1 MPGLLP
7 LLRPWPCCHGQ
18 LSLTSLGDRLDR
30 VMLGTE
36 WRGPWTLSPLNQE
49 AQPRPRPSSRP
60 SAQSAMTTHRP
71 ADRPLGRDLCLR
83 SPGRM
88 KWHPLSRPCSPRFP
102 ACQPA
107 ALTHGENPGTCSGP
121 ASPSQLP
128 LLEGSHPRGLTG
140 RFRFNTCCAP
150 SPCVPWITSSQ
161 QRYWRPPQAPA
172 CSSDILPSSLPPS
185 AAVPRKWSATPL
197 AGIPWLRKPPEGR

>member
-1 MPGLLP
+1 MPGLQP
-7 LLRPWPCCHGQ
+7 LLRPWLCCHGQ

-30 VMLGTE
+30 VMLGTG

-60 SAQSAMTTHRP
+60 SAQGATTTHRP
-71 ADRPLGRDLCLR
+71 ADHPLGRDLCLR

-88 KWHPLSRPCSPRFP
+88 KWHPLSRPCSPKFP

-107 ALTHGENPGTCSGP
+107 ALTHGQNPGTCSGP

-128 LLEGSHPRGLTG
+128 LLEGSHLWRAHRPLPFQHLRCPLPLCPLDHKLPAEVLEAPTSPGL
-140 RFRFNTCCAP
+140 
-150 SPCVPWITSSQ
+150 
-161 QRYWRPPQAPA
+161 
-172 CSSDILPSSLPPS
+172 LL
-185 AAVPRKWSATPL
+185 
-197 AGIPWLRKPPEGR
+197 